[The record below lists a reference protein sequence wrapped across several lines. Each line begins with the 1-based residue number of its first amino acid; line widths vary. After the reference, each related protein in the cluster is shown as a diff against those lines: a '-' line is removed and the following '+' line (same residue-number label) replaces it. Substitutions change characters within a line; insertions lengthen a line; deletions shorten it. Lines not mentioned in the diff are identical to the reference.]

1 MSYYEELG
9 VEATAT
15 TEEIRRAYKR
25 LTRLLHP
32 DHQLDPELRAA
43 AERQMRR
50 LNQIQDVLTN
60 PESRA
65 RYDRELTRVGL
76 VLRQDV
82 AQGERRKSL
91 SMGWVWVL
99 SLVAI
104 IILVAVWFPA
114 ETYSP
119 PAAFPVVKQPA
130 PTPVPSPV
138 NGASGKPMAGARA
151 AGASRS
157 AQRPVP
163 EAAHVEA
170 ATVIE
175 RPAEQTRIEPM
186 PVALPLAKAPLALN
200 PVPFKNLGSEP
211 DEKTPRKP
219 TLAGQWIYARSAK
232 DRTDE
237 KLYPPEYIE
246 LRVVEKNGRMTGNYQ
261 ARYFVSD
268 RAVSPNVTFRFEGE
282 TKEGGEFSWE
292 GAGGAR
298 GKIELK
304 TLNAQTMEVVWFA
317 TEMGSQLGLGS
328 GSATLYRR
336 QDP

>member
-9 VEATAT
+9 VERTAT

-25 LTRLLHP
+25 LTKLLHP

-50 LNQIQDVLTN
+50 LNQIQEVLTN
-60 PESRA
+60 PESRV
-65 RYDRELTRVGL
+65 RYDRDL
-76 VLRQDV
+76 VRPTPVVQQDYI
-82 AQGERRKSL
+82 QGESRRSV
-91 SMGWVWVL
+91 SIGWVWVT

-104 IILVAVWFPA
+104 IILVAIWFPI
-114 ETYSP
+114 ETYRP
-119 PAAFPVVKQPA
+119 PAAYPGAAQPPQTPAPQPA
-130 PTPVPSPV
+130 DGMPSQPVAV
-138 NGASGKPMAGARA
+138 ERA

-157 AQRPVP
+157 ARRPAP
-163 EAAHVEA
+163 EAPPARTESAV
-170 ATVIE
+170 E

-186 PVALPLAKAPLALN
+186 PVALPPAKPPLALN
-200 PVPFKNLGSEP
+200 PIPLKTKPAEST
-211 DEKTPRKP
+211 EKEPRKP
-219 TLAGQWIYARSAK
+219 TLLGQWLYARSAN

-246 LRVVEKNGRMTGNYQ
+246 MRVTERDGRMIGTYQ

-282 TKEGGEFSWE
+282 AKAGGEFSWE

-304 TLNAQTMEVVWFA
+304 ALTAQSIEVVWFA
-317 TEMGSQLGLGS
+317 TEMGTHLGLGS